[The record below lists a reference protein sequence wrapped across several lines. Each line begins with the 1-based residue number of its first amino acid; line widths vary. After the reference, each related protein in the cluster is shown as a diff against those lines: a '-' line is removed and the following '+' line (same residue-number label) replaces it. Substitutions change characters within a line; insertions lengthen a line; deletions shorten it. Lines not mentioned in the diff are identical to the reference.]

1 MADVTVKISE
11 HKFGE
16 LFHRLIGSLPPEP
29 VKGQSPG
36 ADEVDIPWGSD
47 SGEGWSSTTSLDTVV
62 PVFGVDAVIRLVG
75 AGGIEFNDSNT
86 FTANEVDIA
95 WDKFIFTVGIDVPS
109 MKVGGFC
116 LFRLPKDW
124 PLIGGKCA
132 VPVPPFELFTKS
144 PDIQVPLDLS
154 PLLGSIVTEVS
165 AICSIEVR
173 DGGAEWD
180 IHADPVAV
188 DADLVDIQDTMGQL
202 PGILSAAVAV
212 VVLNLKMTF
221 PAPWLV
227 DVFLGFVG
235 LPSLTTVV
243 LDMLDIHDDIQEWMM
258 KQLEFSIGIDNLLT
272 EVIADAVLDSVP
284 IFHVPK
290 RYEIVGTTTKA
301 AHELG
306 PWPGGAASPGSVNLP
321 AVELPIKMPDARF
334 TGDEMI
340 VAFDLE
346 V

>member
-1 MADVTVKISE
+1 MADVTFRISE
-11 HKFGE
+11 HKVGE
-16 LFHRLIGSLPPEP
+16 LFHRLIGSLKP
-29 VKGQSPG
+29 VPFKGQSPG

-47 SGEGWSSTTSLDTVV
+47 SGEGWSSETVLHPVV

-86 FTANEVDIA
+86 FTVNEVDIA
-95 WDKFIFTVGIDVPS
+95 WDKFVFTVGIDIPS
-109 MKVGGFC
+109 MKFGGFC
-116 LFRLPKDW
+116 LFRLPDDW

-132 VPVPPFELFTKS
+132 VPVPPFDLFTKS
-144 PDIQVPLDLS
+144 PDIKVALNLS
-154 PLLGSIVTEVS
+154 PIFTSIITEIS
-165 AICSIEVR
+165 AICSIEVK
-173 DGGAEWD
+173 DAGDKWA

-212 VVLNLKMTF
+212 VVLKLKVTF

-235 LPSLTTVV
+235 VPSLTTLV
-243 LDMLDIHDDIQEWMM
+243 LDMLDIHDDVQEWLM

-272 EVIADAVLDSVP
+272 EVISDAVLDSEA
-284 IFHVPK
+284 IFDVPK
-290 RYEIVGTTTKA
+290 RYEIVEKTTKD

-306 PWPGGAASPGSVNLP
+306 PWADGVALP
-321 AVELPIKMPDARF
+321 ASVTLPEIELPIKKPDAHF

-340 VAFDLE
+340 VTFDLE

>member
-1 MADVTVKISE
+1 ME
-11 HKFGE
+11 QP
-16 LFHRLIGSLPPEP
+16 RR
-29 VKGQSPG
+29 
-36 ADEVDIPWGSD
+36 
-47 SGEGWSSTTSLDTVV
+47 SLDTVV

-86 FTANEVDIA
+86 FTVHEVDIT
-95 WDKFIFTVGIDVPS
+95 WDKFVFTVGIDVPS

-132 VPVPPFELFTKS
+132 VPVPPFEIFTKS
-144 PDIQVPLDLS
+144 PDIQVPLDLG

-165 AICSIEVR
+165 AICSIEVK
-173 DGGAEWD
+173 DGGTEWD
-180 IHADPVAV
+180 VHADPVAV
-188 DADLVDIQDTMGQL
+188 DADLVDIQDTLGQL

-212 VVLNLKMTF
+212 VVLKLKLTF

-227 DVFLGFVG
+227 DVFLGLVG
-235 LPSLTTVV
+235 VPSLTTLV
-243 LDMLDIHDDIQEWMM
+243 LDMLDIHDDIQEWLM

-272 EVIADAVLDSVP
+272 EVIADAVLAGVP
-284 IFHVPK
+284 ILHVPK
-290 RYEIVGTTTKA
+290 RYEIVGKTTKNS
-301 AHELG
+301 HELG
-306 PWPGGAASPGSVNLP
+306 PWAGGAAPPASVQLP
-321 AVELPIKMPDARF
+321 EVELPIKQPDARF

-340 VAFDLE
+340 VTFDLE